1 MDQIQ
6 HELAEFLHLIKRLRK
21 ECPWDRAQTIDSLKD
36 NLLEESEEIA
46 EDIRRKDIRGMEEEL
61 GDLLLVITMIAEIGS
76 EKDYFNIQSIIKR
89 INRKVVFRHPHIFS
103 DQVAQS
109 PEEVKKIWQKM
120 KKLETPSGHLL
131 NRVAQQQKQASQL
144 GFDWPDVEGVYDK
157 LQEEISELRQ
167 TEEYDRQVDELG
179 DILFVVVHLAN
190 HLNIDPEIA
199 LQHTLEKFKTRFNY
213 VQQKMSKNN
222 ISMEKG
228 NLEIMEKYWREKAE
242 QE

>member
-46 EDIRRKDIRGMEEEL
+46 EAIRRKDIRGMEEEL

-89 INRKVVFRHPHIFS
+89 INRKLVFRHPHIFS

-199 LQHTLEKFKTRFNY
+199 LQHTLEKFNTRFNY